1 MDLTLR
7 ESGIA
12 FYRTRSRMRIAID
25 IDSTLHHYWDL
36 LEEVAQRRF
45 GVTIPYADQV
55 VWDIDR
61 LKPEQLSAAV
71 RETHSDPQILASEPY
86 PGAVEAVRAWHEAG
100 HFIHITSHR
109 AGEAQDATA
118 QWLER
123 IGLPYD
129 ELYCSYDKVSRCQ
142 EIGIDLL
149 IDDSPENL
157 QRAIDAGIAVA
168 TLVHPWNRELCET
181 EDVVCGEDWD
191 ELGRN
196 LETVLAT

>member
-1 MDLTLR
+1 
-7 ESGIA
+7 
-12 FYRTRSRMRIAID
+12 MRIAID

-45 GVTIPYADQV
+45 GVAIPYAEQV
-55 VWDIDR
+55 VWEIDR

-71 RETHSDPQILASEPY
+71 RETHSEKQILAGEPY
-86 PGAVEAVRAWHEAG
+86 PGAVEVVRGWHEAG

-109 AGEAQDATA
+109 SGEAREATA
-118 QWLER
+118 RWLER

-129 ELYCSYDKVSRCQ
+129 ELYCSYDKVSRCR

-157 QRAIDAGIAVA
+157 RRAIDAGIAAA
-168 TLVHPWNRELCET
+168 TLLHPWNRELVEE
-181 EDVVCGEDWD
+181 EDIVAAADWP
-191 ELGRN
+191 ELGRR
-196 LETVLAT
+196 LEPVLS